1 MSCLLNPVSVE
12 EEDII
17 YSLKNNEVERQ
28 PFFSF
33 LGDSVLAAGK
43 LVLIIIAFVISFVAL
58 ADLFDRFINLITG
71 LIAGWIGIKVV
82 SVLNQ
87 ILGVFMYPFAL
98 LLSLPY
104 DEAWL
109 VAQQMAK
116 KIVTNEFV
124 VMGEISKDI
133 ASYTPHHRAVI
144 TTFLISFCKLLNDW
158 YDYRYIE
165 GIVDKRHQTLYLNM
179 YL

>member
-12 EEDII
+12 EKEDII

-71 LIAGWIGIKVV
+71 LIAGWMGIKGSFGLKPNFRCVYV
-82 SVLNQ
+82 SVCA
-87 ILGVFMYPFAL
+87 ITRFTF
-98 LLSLPY
+98 Y

-133 ASYTPHHRAVI
+133 VSYTPHHRAVI
-144 TTFLISFCKLLNDW
+144 TTFLISFANFSTIGMIIGTLK
-158 YDYRYIE
+158 
-165 GIVDKRHQTLYLNM
+165 GIVDKKTSDFCI
-179 YL
+179 